1 MKMKNIYIKILPGL
15 VVMLMIATACDDSFL
30 DERVL
35 DNYAPEVLKDKLGF
49 EASIVGIYN
58 HFSTFLTTDQDQT
71 LNGIWSLGTDIAW
84 APAGRSN
91 GNARPYFDYAQ
102 MTPDDEASR
111 KLWGYLYKIINNAN
125 ALISNAESG
134 QITDMTEEEL
144 RAYNAEARFFRA
156 YAYNM
161 LATLYGDAPLLT
173 EPLTVVRTDFVRTPV
188 QEVNQT
194 IIGDLAYA
202 AAHLPEIAG
211 KSGRAN
217 QYMAHQ
223 LIAEVYLRIG
233 DHAKAERHCDTII
246 NSGQF
251 SLVTQRFG
259 VNASVDGDPFSDM
272 FIYKNQRRSQG
283 NTETIWALE
292 LENPT
297 DVPGGATSFP
307 QQRRIWVA
315 AYYDIKGM
323 KPADSLGGRG
333 IARIRLNDW
342 VLYDLYEPNDMRNSK
357 FNIKRQL
364 YFNNPD
370 PLFDQIRGMEVPY
383 GEDAVFPLVDPN
395 DPNRKDTVR
404 VFTSDTVWRI
414 PPYTMKWGQYDT
426 RDEFGYGMWKDF
438 IFMRLG
444 ETYLLRAEARFGQDN
459 LQGAADDINVIRGRA
474 NASLIGSGD
483 VDLDFILDERAREL
497 LTEENRRMTL
507 VRTKTLVTR
516 AKTLSG
522 EGSLANGQIETTN
535 GLNEKHLLL
544 PIPQSEIDL
553 NKDAELKQNAGYL

>member
-1 MKMKNIYIKILPGL
+1 L
-15 VVMLMIATACDDSFL
+15 VLAFAALTGCDDSFL
-30 DERVL
+30 DEKIL
-35 DNYAPEVLKDKLGF
+35 DKYAPEVLKDKLGF
-49 EASIVGIYN
+49 EASVVGIYN
-58 HFSTFLTTDQDQT
+58 HFSTFYTTDQDQT

-91 GNARPYFDYAQ
+91 GNARPYFDYALL
-102 MTPDDEASR
+102 TPDDEASR

-125 ALISNAESG
+125 ALIANAESG
-134 QITDMTEEEL
+134 QTTGMTQAEL
-144 RAYNAEARFFRA
+144 DAYNAEARFFRA

-161 LATLYGDAPLLT
+161 LATLYGDVPLLT
-173 EPLTVVRTDFVRTPV
+173 EPLSVARTDFVRTPLA
-188 QEVNQT
+188 EVNQA
-194 IIGDLAYA
+194 IARDLAFA
-202 AAHLPEIAG
+202 AAHLPDIAS

-217 QYMAHQ
+217 KYMAHQ
-223 LIAEVYLRIG
+223 LAAEFYLRT
-233 DHAKAERHCDTII
+233 DEPQKAERHCDTII
-246 NSGQF
+246 NSGRF
-251 SLVTQRFG
+251 SLITERFG
-259 VNASVDGDPFSDM
+259 VKANQDGDPFSDM
-272 FIYKNQRRSQG
+272 FIYRNQRRSQG

-333 IARIRLNDW
+333 IARLRLNDW
-342 VLYDLYEPNDMRNSK
+342 VLYRLYEPGDMRNSK

-370 PLFDQIRGMEVPY
+370 PLFTDIWGKAVPY
-383 GEDAVFPLVDPN
+383 GVNAVFPVVDPN
-395 DPNRKDTVR
+395 NPSRKDTVKI
-404 VFTSDTVWRI
+404 FASDTVWRI
-414 PPYTMKWGQYDT
+414 APYTMKWGQYDE

-444 ETYLLRAEARFGQDN
+444 ETYLLRAEARFKQNN
-459 LQGAADDINVIRGRA
+459 LEGAADDINVIRDRA
-474 NASLIGSGD
+474 NASLIDDSD

-497 LTEENRRMTL
+497 LAEENRRMTL
-507 VRTKTLVTR
+507 VRTKTLVRR

-522 EGSLANGQIETTN
+522 EGPLANGEIETTN
-535 GLNEKHLLL
+535 GLSDKHLLL

-553 NKDAELKQNAGYL
+553 NKDAELKQNDGYL